1 MIEMIVKIKLSK
13 MVYAMDNMKTEL
25 ILEKISNLRPLWFHF
40 KKSLLLKKKK
50 KKTSHERCLGD
61 LNLSGI
67 NLNKICSRMKLV

>member
-1 MIEMIVKIKLSK
+1 MMVKIKLSR

-25 ILEKISNLRPLWFHF
+25 ILEKIPTLRPLWFHL
-40 KKSLLLKKKK
+40 KRSLLF
-50 KKTSHERCLGD
+50 KKTSLERCPVD